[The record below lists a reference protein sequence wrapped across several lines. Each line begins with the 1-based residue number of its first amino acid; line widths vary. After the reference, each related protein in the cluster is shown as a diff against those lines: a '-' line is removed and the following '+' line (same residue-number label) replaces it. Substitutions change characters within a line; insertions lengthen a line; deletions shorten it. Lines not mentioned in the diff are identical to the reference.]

1 MIKARRYRRRN
12 GRVAKA
18 GGLAVIGF
26 SFLWSTCAAADQWY
40 FLPSYDLKTF
50 YEDNVRLSINDSQDS
65 FGVEAVAR
73 LAAGRAREM
82 SDIAFRAEIKPKWY
96 SDISSFNRT
105 DARFSLVSFQQFERS
120 RLGLDADLEFESTDT
135 SEEQTTGIVQV
146 NKLRTRGFVRP
157 NWRYSITERLYLNL
171 SGSYTGVSYEDVGD
185 IPLYNYTLSRGDGG
199 VLYRFTERLD
209 LFTNISYERYEAN
222 AIGNSSDTY
231 GLSLGADY
239 DISQTAKVR
248 VSGGFWNSS
257 ADVSVRGG
265 IESSDTTGM
274 SGQIRLTKEF
284 ELGKLMFQAEHGLV
298 PSGSGSLQ
306 ENTALMLRVDYPV
319 TPRWSLD
326 LAARAYRN
334 ESSGRGNIS
343 YERDFV
349 RASPKLV
356 YQLTPNLDLDIG
368 YQYRFQ
374 DREEVPGSATS
385 NAVFLSLRYNGRK
398 VPVEDVASPFF

>member
-1 MIKARRYRRRN
+1 MIKPRRHMRRT

-18 GGLAVIGF
+18 GGLASIGF
-26 SFLWSTCAAADQWY
+26 SFLCSSFAAADQWY

-50 YEDNVRLSINDSQDS
+50 YEDNVRLSINDPQDS
-65 FGVEAVAR
+65 FGAEAVAR

-82 SDIAFRAEIKPKWY
+82 SDIAFRAEIRPKWY

-105 DARFSLVSFQQFERS
+105 DARFNLAGFQQFERS

-146 NKLRTRGFVRP
+146 NKLRTRGFLGP
-157 NWRYSITERLYLNL
+157 QWRYTVTERLYLNL
-171 SGSYTGVSYEDVGD
+171 SASYTDVSYEDVGD
-185 IPLYNYTLSRGDGG
+185 IPLFNYTLSRGDGG

-222 AIGNSSDTY
+222 AIDSSSDTY
-231 GLSLGADY
+231 GFSLGADY
-239 DISQTAKVR
+239 DISETSKIR

-257 ADVSVRGG
+257 AEVSAGGG

-274 SGQIRLTKEF
+274 SGRVRLTKEF
-284 ELGKLMFQAEHGLV
+284 ELGKLMFQADHGLI

-306 ENTALMLRVDYPV
+306 NNTSLALRLDYPL
-319 TPRWSLD
+319 TPRWSLN

-334 ESSGRGNIS
+334 ENSGLGNNS
-343 YERDFV
+343 AERDFV
-349 RASPKLV
+349 RGSPKLV
-356 YQLTPNLDLDIG
+356 YQLTPNLDLDLG

-374 DREEVPGSATS
+374 DREQIAGSATS

-398 VPVEDVASPFF
+398 VPVEDVVDPFF